1 MKSYIITLEDNK
13 DSIDAAR
20 VCKAS
25 HEGFKN
31 TFDIETFCATDTKL
45 AEVSLR
51 ASGLEWNYPWS
62 GSETDFKS
70 GLTKNAYTTADPR
83 KRIACFMSHYRLWHR
98 CKEANEP
105 ILVLEHDAV
114 FIENLDFEQVLWDS
128 PFDILGINNPLMA
141 TRKSK
146 QYHDTILSRP
156 EQYQRIPDIDSV
168 TIPQGLAGNS
178 AYIIKPNGANAMI
191 ELTREH
197 GAWPNDALMC
207 KQLVRSLGVTR
218 TFYTKIQG
226 IRSTTT
232 L

>member
-1 MKSYIITLEDNK
+1 MKAYIITLEDNE
-13 DSIDAAR
+13 DSVRAAR

-25 HEGFKN
+25 HKKFEN
-31 TFDIETFCATDTKL
+31 TFEIEEVNATTAKL
-45 AEVSLR
+45 AEVSLK
-51 ASGLEWNYPWS
+51 AAGLEWNYPWS
-62 GSETDFKS
+62 GSENDFKS
-70 GLTKNAYTTADPR
+70 GLIKSAYTTADPR

-98 CKEANEP
+98 CREQDEP

-114 FIENLDFEQVLWDS
+114 FIRNLDFEQVLWDN

-146 QYHDTILSRP
+146 DYHDIIMSNSP
-156 EQYQRIPDIDSV
+156 EYQRVPEVDYV
-168 TIPQGLAGNS
+168 MIPQGLAGNS
-178 AYIIKPNGANAMI
+178 AYIIKPNGANTMI
-191 ELTREH
+191 ELAKEY

-207 KQLVRSLGVTR
+207 KQLVRSLGVTK

>member
-1 MKSYIITLEDNK
+1 MKAYIITLEDNE
-13 DSIDAAR
+13 DSINAAIA
-20 VCKAS
+20 CKNS
-25 HEGFKN
+25 HTAVEN
-31 TFDIETFCATDTKL
+31 TFEIEKYSATPAKL
-45 AEVSLR
+45 AEISI
-51 ASGLEWNYPWS
+51 ATSDLEWNYPWS
-62 GSETDFKS
+62 GSENDFKS
-70 GLTKNAYTTADPR
+70 GLIKNAYTTADPK

-98 CKEANEP
+98 CREEDTP
-105 ILVLEHDAV
+105 ILILEHDAI
-114 FIENLDFEQVLWDS
+114 FIKKLDLEQVLSDS

-146 QYHDTILSRP
+146 QYYDTIMNKP
-156 EQYQRIPDIDSV
+156 QEYQRVPDIDSV

-178 AYIIKPNGANAMI
+178 AYIIKPNGANTMI
-191 ELTREH
+191 ELAKEH

-207 KQLVRSLGVTR
+207 KQLVSSLGVTK